1 MNHHPDKLEEMPNH
15 MALAAAMSAAA
26 NGQGRFFYFKYNLN
40 LLRPNN
46 YSFC

>member
-26 NGQGRFFYFKYNLN
+26 NGQGRVQTKTLYLRWKVFQCFF
-40 LLRPNN
+40 
-46 YSFC
+46 